1 MGLTEDKVSTIHD
14 YNEKMWSTNE
24 ESEKETYVLIIGEEW
39 RRWNYNDITEEF
51 QKRIQLMKQQA

>member
-39 RRWNYNDITEEF
+39 
-51 QKRIQLMKQQA
+51 